1 MPVIKDTVRNIR
13 KSLVLDFILLIQF
26 ASCFFASTYLISY
39 YFNIEK
45 KQVIY
50 QEQMGKTLDWVWPED
65 DVLQGGLDVL
75 AEAKK
80 CIQDL
85 RNSDQFE
92 YMVASTAGGIYMDA
106 EGWKKHMGD
115 LEIGA
120 FAEGGTNTGFFMDEE
135 SGRSWTQSLK
145 SMTVDWNGYQ
155 HLNRSLKTGRELEKG
170 DFVRNS
176 RDAVVPIMLGADY
189 AGYFSPGDRIKLM
202 WSAEEVTDCEVVG
215 ILEESSNANF
225 SIQTYLDS
233 YIVYPSQDREYNMAD
248 GKPIDNEI
256 WHYSKCLRAWIVTEP
271 DMPRNRLTQELNDIM
286 NKYPLLGKLEG
297 QPQTF
302 GTKAFEGELKETVDL
317 IARLVGIWLVFL
329 IFTVLMVLLHKID
342 VREREYAILLMNG
355 IPYGDVVK
363 SYLLELGIFLFG
375 AVIVTCIW
383 QPVLRENIGEINFTV
398 YYIAMM
404 IVAVAVIL
412 AVAWLVLH
420 IRFKRMDLEMLMRRK
435 E

>member
-1 MPVIKDTVRNIR
+1 
-13 KSLVLDFILLIQF
+13 
-26 ASCFFASTYLISY
+26 
-39 YFNIEK
+39 
-45 KQVIY
+45 
-50 QEQMGKTLDWVWPED
+50 
-65 DVLQGGLDVL
+65 
-75 AEAKK
+75 
-80 CIQDL
+80 
-85 RNSDQFE
+85 
-92 YMVASTAGGIYMDA
+92 
-106 EGWKKHMGD
+106 
-115 LEIGA
+115 
-120 FAEGGTNTGFFMDEE
+120 
-135 SGRSWTQSLK
+135 
-145 SMTVDWNGYQ
+145 
-155 HLNRSLKTGRELEKG
+155 
-170 DFVRNS
+170 
-176 RDAVVPIMLGADY
+176 
-189 AGYFSPGDRIKLM
+189 
-202 WSAEEVTDCEVVG
+202 
-215 ILEESSNANF
+215 
-225 SIQTYLDS
+225 
-233 YIVYPSQDREYNMAD
+233 MAD